1 MKLLRRAA
9 RYVHGLYTLAGL
21 LLSVGLVL
29 SLIAL
34 WALSNLTEEV
44 IEGDTV
50 RIDEGVLNW
59 LNGHATPAL
68 DQAALEITALG
79 NTLVIL
85 VLVAT
90 AVALL
95 VLLQQRAYALLL
107 TLAVAGVAV
116 ITPFLKA
123 IFDRPRPQL
132 FEWRVHYQLTSA
144 AYPSGHATMS
154 MVTFLTIAYIIYRLS
169 RVKPPAA
176 FAALLAACI
185 VILIGTSR
193 LYLGVHY
200 PSDVL
205 AGYVV
210 GFVWAVFC
218 ALAIEIVARRNQLR
232 AADRERTN

>member
-176 FAALLAACI
+176 FAAFI
-185 VILIGTSR
+185 VILIGVSR
-193 LYLGVHY
+193 LNLGVHY